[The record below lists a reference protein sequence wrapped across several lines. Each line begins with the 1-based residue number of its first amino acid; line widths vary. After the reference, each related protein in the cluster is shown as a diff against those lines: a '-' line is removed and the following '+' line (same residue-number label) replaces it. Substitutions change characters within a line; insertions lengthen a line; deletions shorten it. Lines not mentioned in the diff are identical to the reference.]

1 MNSLEEKMVYILEDL
16 KENYH
21 VSGIKAEF
29 EAEGSRFDEV
39 LKLKDLISKIGL
51 DLTIKIGGCEA
62 ISDMREA
69 KKLSPAVI
77 VAPMVETPYA
87 MKKFVNA
94 IDNVFIEKENIKFY
108 INTETI
114 TGFNNFNDM
123 VTSDDF
129 KKLDGVVLGRGD
141 MTSSIGLTRDDV
153 NSEQI
158 YNIAYSISN
167 IMNEQNK
174 NFIVG
179 GGVSVDSLPFFKR
192 LPYLSGFQTRKVIFD
207 SKTLLTNQA
216 DKGILKA
223 IGFEIM
229 WLKNKQEYYGLSKQD
244 ELRIEMLSKY
254 NNLIETVN
262 KN

>member
-1 MNSLEEKMVYILEDL
+1 MNSLEEKMLYILEDL

-39 LKLKDLISKIGL
+39 LRLKDSISKIDL

-69 KKLSPAVI
+69 KNLSPAVI

-94 IDNVFIEKENIKFY
+94 IDNVFTEKENIKFY

-179 GGVSVDSLPFFKR
+179 GGVSVESLPFFKR

-207 SKTLLTNQA
+207 SKALLSNQA

-244 ELRIEMLSKY
+244 EIRIEMLSKY
-254 NNLIETVN
+254 NNIIETVN